1 MSEATIDT
9 PPAAPAPAAGSGRRP
24 LVIIAIVAILA
35 LILWGSYYLLFGR
48 WHVGTDDAY
57 VNGNLVRL
65 TPQVTG
71 NVIAINTDETQFVQ
85 RGQVLV
91 QLDPRDAEVA
101 LAQAKANLAQ
111 TVRDVAQLFTEE
123 ARDSAL
129 VRSQRVQLNQA
140 NEDVTRDH
148 PLIAIHGV
156 SAETLQHEQNAVHSA
171 QAGLQQAQAT
181 LASTRAAIS
190 GTTPATHPRV
200 LQAEA
205 NLRAA
210 WLAAVRTKVLAPV
223 SGYVVRRAVQLG
235 QQVTSS
241 TEMLAI
247 LPVDSVWVDANF
259 KENQL
264 AGLRIGQPVSVSAD
278 MYGSH
283 VHYHGRV
290 LGLTA
295 GTGSALA
302 VLPAQNA
309 SGNWIKIVQRLPVRI
324 GLDAQELERHPL
336 FLGLSTS
343 VEVDVSDARGAALS
357 PQPAWPA
364 AITTDVYADQEAGAQ
379 STISSIVAANL
390 GHVPADAAAS
400 ASSAKAP
407 GRL

>member
-1 MSEATIDT
+1 MSEATIAT
-9 PPAAPAPAAGSGRRP
+9 PPAAPATAAGSGRRP

-35 LILWGSYYLLFGR
+35 LIFWGSYYLLYGR

-129 VRSQRVQLNQA
+129 VRSQQVQLNQA

-278 MYGSH
+278 MYGSR

-343 VEVDVSDARGAALS
+343 VEVDVSDTRGAALS

-390 GHVPADAAAS
+390 GPVPADAAAS